1 MRIVEDQQ
9 VPDQRDKSILLIN
22 ILWMQQKNKSIL
34 LITHVQSWGIEQ
46 VSKEVQVVLVWNHMC
61 DRVYLE
67 VCA

>member
-9 VPDQRDKSILLIN
+9 VPDQLDKSILIN
-22 ILWMQQKNKSIL
+22 ILWMQQKDKSIL
-34 LITHVQSWGIEQ
+34 LITNVQSWGIEQ

-61 DRVYLE
+61 DWVYLE